1 MSPFELGLIFIGLIL
16 ILSAMRSRLV
26 YELASLSLLTFGEA
40 RYGVWLY
47 SIFVLP
53 GTIIHELSHWLMAEI
68 LRVRTGEIVI
78 FPDLSDGS
86 ETKRLGSVATEK
98 TDPLRGFLIGVAPFF
113 VGIFALVILGKVL
126 QDNWGISLWWQTGL
140 LIYGIMVVGNSM
152 MISKEDRRTWPAII
166 ILILIIFLLLKV
178 MGIQVILSDYSWLNL
193 SLSRLNIVLG
203 VTAGLNLVMILV
215 AYGLRSLIETVTKRH
230 IVQK

>member
-40 RYGVWLY
+40 RYGVWIY